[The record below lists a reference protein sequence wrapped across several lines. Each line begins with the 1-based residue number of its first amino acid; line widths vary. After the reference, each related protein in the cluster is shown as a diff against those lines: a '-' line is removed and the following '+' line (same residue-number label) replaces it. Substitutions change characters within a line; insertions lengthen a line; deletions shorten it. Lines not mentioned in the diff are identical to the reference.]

1 MNLKAVI
8 AGGTRIADLTTKW
21 EFDVLAEKMDEM
33 VYLVKL

>member
-1 MNLKAVI
+1 MNLNAVI
-8 AGGTRIADLTTKW
+8 AGSTRIVDLITKW

>member
-1 MNLKAVI
+1 MNLNAVI
-8 AGGTRIADLTTKW
+8 AGGTRMVDLTTKW